1 MKKIILCLLAI
12 LLFVGCS
19 AKNSDITLSLSFGE
33 RVGKYEGETN
43 SEGIPNGI
51 GKFTT
56 TNENGDVW
64 YYEGSFVNGHF
75 EGEGT
80 MGWEGENQKEI
91 GVWKNDEIL
100 PMEEEELKSLFSKLE
115 DYEYHCI
122 SKAGKIGHVIE
133 EGDGYKAVVVYT
145 DVDNYDD
152 DMIVV
157 LYGEDINVDVDD
169 YIEYTGIVMS
179 SSQVRSFG
187 YLNYGVGVRSTSWS
201 ESNYIDCV
209 RPTLDTID
217 INQTQEQFGYVINIE
232 KMEFAD
238 KESRLYLS
246 IENNGSDR
254 LNVYDFNVVVSQ
266 NSRQYEGVYNY
277 AAEYP
282 KIQSELLVGNRT
294 EGIIAYE
301 PLSNESFTITIDAY
315 SEKWNESLEPFVFVV
330 NGY

>member
-1 MKKIILCLLAI
+1 MKKIIICLSVI
-12 LLFVGCS
+12 LLLVGCS
-19 AKNSDITLSLSFGE
+19 AKNNEITLSLSFGK

-43 SEGIPNGI
+43 ADGVPNGV
-51 GKFTT
+51 GRFTT
-56 TNENGDVW
+56 TNENGEVW

-75 EGEGT
+75 EGEGI
-80 MGWEGENQKEI
+80 MGWEEENQKEI

-100 PMEEEELKSLFSKLE
+100 PMKEEELKSLFSKPE

-133 EGDGYKAVVVYT
+133 EGYGYKAVVVYT

-157 LYGEDINVDVDD
+157 LYGEDINVDVGD
-169 YIEYTGIVMS
+169 YIKYTGIVMS
-179 SSQVRSFG
+179 SRQVKSFG
-187 YLNYGVGVRSTSWS
+187 YLNYRLGVRTTSWS

-246 IENNGSDR
+246 IENNGSDKFS
-254 LNVYDFNVVVSQ
+254 VYDFNVVISQ
-266 NSRQYEGVYNY
+266 NNKQYDGIYNY
-277 AAEYP
+277 DAEYP
-282 KIQSELLVGNRT
+282 KIQSELLVGNKT

-301 PLSNESFTITIDAY
+301 PLSNDLFTITIDAY
-315 SEKWNESLEPFVFVV
+315 SENWDEHLEPFVFVV
-330 NGY
+330 DGY